1 MGVLRSPAAVVSMPQ
16 QVCGCW
22 LSFNSSVRQSGR
34 LCRQP
39 DMHIMPYLMTH
50 KIAVSPCRFAWQLL
64 CAAGL
69 AAQVR
74 AVAIFAPLQ
83 LQSPHHIIAMVDAR
97 VTWHGFFRFIRQTHS
112 K

>member
-1 MGVLRSPAAVVSMPQ
+1 VGVLRSPAAVVSMPQ

-34 LCRQP
+34 LCCQP

-50 KIAVSPCRFAWQLL
+50 KIASQSMPFCLAVAV

-74 AVAIFAPLQ
+74 AVAIFAP
-83 LQSPHHIIAMVDAR
+83 
-97 VTWHGFFRFIRQTHS
+97 
-112 K
+112 

>member
-39 DMHIMPYLMTH
+39 DMHIMPYLIIH
-50 KIAVSPCRFAWQLL
+50 KIASQSMPFCLAVAVRCWSGSPSEGCGNL
-64 CAAGL
+64 CAL
-69 AAQVR
+69 
-74 AVAIFAPLQ
+74 AVAIPTSHYSYGGRKGHLAWFFPLHQ
-83 LQSPHHIIAMVDAR
+83 AD
-97 VTWHGFFRFIRQTHS
+97 TF
-112 K
+112 